1 MGTPTC
7 NCTKIQD
14 SHDERCAII
23 RHVRGL
29 DGQSYEPDLTIPSFL
44 MRERRKRQ
52 PKPESVFD

>member
-29 DGQSYEPDLTIPSFL
+29 DGQGYEPDLEIPEFL
-44 MRERRKRQ
+44 ARKRQ
-52 PKPESVFD
+52 PKLESVFD